1 MKTQQ
6 QQIVSQSSL
15 KVVME
20 WASMNNIQLSLKDL
34 CGITR
39 VVEEYVENG
48 YSKELATRLE
58 GVDKH
63 IQETY
68 KVSK

>member
-1 MKTQQ
+1 MKTQS

-15 KVVME
+15 KVVLE
-20 WASMNNIQLSLKDL
+20 WASMNNIQLTIKDL

-48 YSKELATRLE
+48 YTKELANRLE

-63 IQETY
+63 IQEQY
-68 KVSK
+68 KK

>member
-48 YSKELATRLE
+48 YTKELANRLE

>member
-1 MKTQQ
+1 
-6 QQIVSQSSL
+6 
-15 KVVME
+15 ME

-58 GVDKH
+58 VVDKH